1 MKCDF
6 NKIGMEFI
14 KITLRRGCSLLNLVH
29 IFRTPFHR
37 NTSGGLLSIF
47 YKGLEI
53 LKGYDN

>member
-14 KITLRRGCSLLNLVH
+14 KITLRRGCSLLNLLH
-29 IFRTPFHR
+29 IFRTPFYR

-47 YKGLEI
+47 
-53 LKGYDN
+53 